1 MSWRDMPRSELDREY
16 FIRGTVPDVARCLDA
31 YRARTDAAKRA
42 LAWTRERFGPSEAE
56 RLDIYPAAA
65 LAPAPVFVFVHG
77 GYWRALD
84 ADDSGYM
91 APALSALGVVT
102 VAVNYALCPAVT
114 LAEIVRQCEA
124 ALSWVF
130 DNIARFGGDPAR
142 VHVGGSS
149 AGGHLAAMLARDPRV
164 ASATLL
170 SGLYDLEPVQACDPN
185 DWLRLTPE
193 EARALSPAHLPAP
206 RAGMK
211 LIFAVAPTE
220 TTEFL
225 RQTWEHAARCASAGC
240 DVVAI
245 PGTPGGNHFDLPFE
259 LADPRTPLYAALR
272 RVIGV

>member
-1 MSWRDMPRSELDREY
+1 MNWRDLDRPTLDREY
-16 FIRGTVPDVARCLDA
+16 FIRATVPDVALFTDA

-42 LAWTRERFGPSEAE
+42 LAWKREHFGPTQPE

-84 ADDSGYM
+84 ADDSGFM
-91 APALSALGVVT
+91 APTLSALGIVT
-102 VAVNYALCPAVT
+102 VPVNYALCPDVT
-114 LAEIVRQCEA
+114 LATIVRQCEA
-124 ALSWVF
+124 ALAWVF
-130 DNIARFGGDPAR
+130 EHIARFGGDPAR

-170 SGLYDLEPVQACDPN
+170 SGLYDLEPVQAAEPN

-193 EARALSPAHLPAP
+193 EARALSPARLPLP
-206 RAGMK
+206 RPGMP

-220 TTEFL
+220 TREFL
-225 RQTWEHAARCASAGC
+225 RQTWEHAARCAAAGC
-240 DVVAI
+240 EVVAI
-245 PGTPGGNHFDLPFE
+245 PGTPGGNHFDLPLE
-259 LADPRTPLYAALR
+259 LGDPRTPLHAALR
-272 RVIGV
+272 RVAGV

>member
-1 MSWRDMPRSELDREY
+1 MSWRDLPRAELDREY
-16 FIRGTVPDVARCLDA
+16 FIRGSVPDVSLYTDA

-42 LAWTRERFGPSEAE
+42 LAWSRQNFGPTAAE
-56 RLDIYPAAA
+56 RLDIYPAAS

-84 ADDSGYM
+84 ADDSGFM

-102 VAVNYALCPAVT
+102 VAVNYALCPGVT

-124 ALSWVF
+124 ALAWTF
-130 DNIARFGGDPAR
+130 ANIARFGGDPAR
-142 VHVGGSS
+142 LHVGGSS
-149 AGGHLAAMLARDPRV
+149 AGGHLAAMLGRDPRV

-170 SGLYDLEPVQACDPN
+170 SGLYDLEPVQAAEPN

-193 EARALSPAHLPAP
+193 AARALSPAHLPPP
-206 RAGMK
+206 REAMP

-220 TTEFL
+220 TREFQ
-225 RQTWEHAARCASAGC
+225 RQTWDYAARCASAGC
-240 DVVAI
+240 DVIAI

-259 LADPRTPLYAALR
+259 LGDPRAALYAALR
-272 RVIGV
+272 RVLGV

>member
-1 MSWRDMPRSELDREY
+1 MSWRDLSRTELDREY
-16 FIRGTVPDVARCLDA
+16 FIRGTVPNVSLFTDA
-31 YRARTDAAKRA
+31 YRTRTDAAKRA
-42 LAWTRERFGPSEAE
+42 LAWKREAFGPTEPE
-56 RLDIYPAAA
+56 RLDIYPAAS
-65 LAPAPVFVFVHG
+65 LTPAPVFVFVHG

-102 VAVNYALCPAVT
+102 VAVNYALCPGVT

-124 ALSWVF
+124 ALDWVF
-130 DNIARFGGDPAR
+130 ANIARFGGDPAR

-170 SGLYDLEPVQACDPN
+170 SGLYDLEPVQASEPN

-193 EARALSPAHLPAP
+193 EARALSPAHLPLP
-206 RAGMK
+206 RAGMP
-211 LIFAVAPTE
+211 LLFAVAPTE
-220 TTEFL
+220 TREFL
-225 RQTWEHAARCASAGC
+225 RQTWEHAARCAAGGS
-240 DVVAI
+240 DVIAI

-259 LADPRTPLYAALR
+259 LGDPAMPLYAALR
-272 RVIGV
+272 RVLGV